1 MDINL
6 YRQVRY
12 RGTPAQCFAP
22 ALPKNHFARHCNFSR
37 TDGLFHTIGKLYA
50 LDGGAIQRLMWV
62 PCYLRVA
69 CSASLTTCTRSQW
82 VCTRLIR
89 VTPIT
94 FISVHL
100 FKFWATVLGWCAIC
114 VRCKDICHTAQAVQ
128 HDRNDATSA
137 TSPQSVEVMFLVV
150 GVCDRRK
157 SIRPYWSARSR
168 KRSSRASPKA
178 TSRKR
183 SLRANGS
190 KQRSLS
196 RTCTNGSS
204 RTTILGAGLIRNY
217 ALAAYDSNPP
227 CRSLGVRVRC
237 VPEAMETPWPL
248 RTTRCT
254 TESTPGRLSA

>member
-137 TSPQSVEVMFLVV
+137 TSPQTVEVMFRCRGLRQAQIHSPFLVS
-150 GVCDRRK
+150 
-157 SIRPYWSARSR
+157 SIA
-168 KRSSRASPKA
+168 KTKL
-178 TSRKR
+178 TK
-183 SLRANGS
+183 NV
-190 KQRSLS
+190 
-196 RTCTNGSS
+196 SS
-204 RTTILGAGLIRNY
+204 RTTILGAGF
-217 ALAAYDSNPP
+217 DS
-227 CRSLGVRVRC
+227 
-237 VPEAMETPWPL
+237 EL
-248 RTTRCT
+248 R
-254 TESTPGRLSA
+254 PGSV